1 MRVIS
6 LSSSLVDT
14 SGAIKICDSILMFKV
29 ANKCL
34 NVHEQVEVA
43 ERNKRGS
50 PPLLYPAVM

>member
-34 NVHEQVEVA
+34 NVREQVEVA
-43 ERNKRGS
+43 ERNKTGS
-50 PPLLYPAVM
+50 PPLPYPAFM